1 MSILKNWSK
10 KEKLALIPWGL
21 FALLMALYPVLTN
34 GTLFTGHNTE
44 YSTSG
49 TRSLT
54 AKLPIAGEETK
65 TEVPILLQF
74 AGRRLKP
81 VGLAL
86 SDDSGIDPNTCTY
99 HRDGDWWEYHS
110 MFFGHLRGC
119 EDERSKDLSR
129 RSGAVPAVD
138 QMPPCDIRI
147 VNKKIWYG
155 YMELTCQKVWFP
167 HEATPTYAWRPEVGL
182 PCDAKHEGSGLVVRS
197 GDDSDWAKIQC
208 THTPDG
214 DYGWVTI
221 DEKVLAQCLPDG
233 SMPPG
238 ERACTDAPVEGT
250 DRKKLSK
257 PTFHPDPNSVWI

>member
-1 MSILKNWSK
+1 MRSTRNWSRS
-10 KEKLALIPWGL
+10 EKLGALVILSGCLLWLTLATRQDIPRQ
-21 FALLMALYPVLTN
+21 AM
-34 GTLFTGHNTE
+34 
-44 YSTSG
+44 
-49 TRSLT
+49 
-54 AKLPIAGEETK
+54 K
-65 TEVPILLQF
+65 EVPSGHTTMAHTFHTTTTESPVATIPSSAPILW
-74 AGRRLKP
+74 AHVKP
-81 VGLAL
+81 VGVAS

-110 MFFGHLRGC
+110 MFFGHLREC

-138 QMPPCDIRI
+138 QMPPCDSRI

-155 YMELTCQKVWFP
+155 YIELTCQKVWFP

-182 PCDAKHEGSGLVVRS
+182 PCDAKHEGSGIVVRS

-257 PTFHPDPNSVWI
+257 PNFHPDPNSVWI